1 MKANARMSP
10 TISPAARPAFEKKLL
25 PLLDALCVLDGAAVG
40 VLTIVVPPMV
50 TVTLGVAVAVVL
62 LDVVLVVR
70 VVLSCVVEEDVAVV
84 VCTHRV
90 SKPKGAA
97 ISRCPETKTE
107 ERFREK
113 EKKRHSS
120 KHVNRCRMGEAV
132 R

>member
-25 PLLDALCVLDGAAVG
+25 SSLDALCVLDGAAVG
-40 VLTIVVPPMV
+40 VLTIVVPPTV
-50 TVTLGVAVAVVL
+50 TVTPGVAVAVFL

-90 SKPKGAA
+90 SKPKG
-97 ISRCPETKTE
+97 
-107 ERFREK
+107 ERPT
-113 EKKRHSS
+113 
-120 KHVNRCRMGEAV
+120 
-132 R
+132 